1 MRIRLSE
8 IRRAIREAI
17 RGPKILILVHPDAAI
32 ELPRPQAEEYYSK
45 IRSIY
50 PGKYDKIFTN
60 FMFSTAFKTADWG
73 WHDHPNW
80 DIFMGIREHLEI
92 ISDHAHDV
100 KMGKERFEGAIGN
113 YLLDHSGVTIH
124 FGGGYQDLCL
134 RQSYDNFCSILGWLR
149 DGNSHRVVI
158 ARDLVFHRPDHTDDE
173 WMGYV

>member
-8 IRRAIREAI
+8 IRRAIREAL
-17 RGPKILILVHPDAAI
+17 GGTKILILIHPDAAI

-100 KMGKERFEGAIGN
+100 KMGKERFEGKIGD
-113 YLLDHSGVTIH
+113 YLLDNSDVVIH
-124 FGGGYQDLCL
+124 LGGGYQDLCL
-134 RQSYDNFCSILGWLR
+134 RHSYDNFCSVLSWLV
-149 DGNSHRVVI
+149 NENNHRVVV
-158 ARDLVFHRPDHTDDE
+158 AKDLVFYRPDQPINPWWDHL
-173 WMGYV
+173 